1 MNQQKSSFLLL
12 HPSYLEHHLYA
23 TRAAWQPHHL
33 EMVKNA
39 ECEEKNFNLIQNF
52 GEKQLV
58 QKSLKKQQSSQFIK
72 KERKLFEEK

>member
-1 MNQQKSSFLLL
+1 
-12 HPSYLEHHLYA
+12 
-23 TRAAWQPHHL
+23 
-33 EMVKNA
+33 MVKNA

-72 KERKLFEEK
+72 KERKLFEEKWKVSDKELLWNNW